1 MTHYDYCI
9 VYPKQM
15 EDWLEYAYTN
25 LPQKPEKNR
34 SRKHYMTLD
43 NSMHKTYCNWRRIAR
58 EKYVNGRCYVLY
70 TDART
75 EYLKMLD
82 FITLSVHVDLQV
94 ALDSEIKEE
103 ILENFVRDEQ

>member
-15 EDWLEYAYTN
+15 EDWLEYAYN
-25 LPQKPEKNR
+25 NRPQKSKWNR
-34 SRKHYMTLD
+34 KYYMNRD
-43 NSMHKTYCNWRRIAR
+43 NSLHKTYCNWRRITR
-58 EKYVNGRCYVLY
+58 EKDVNGRCYVLY

-82 FITLSVHVDLQV
+82 FISLSVHVDLQV